1 MLRASPIVAVVSLT
15 CLLRAPLPACADGGE
30 VRCSEIIGN
39 DRISVF
45 TSPVPF
51 RAGPVDVSVLVQDA
65 RTGELRTEADVSIR
79 LTAADSPTGVLQ
91 CRATREAAT
100 NKLLRSAN
108 FELPSAGRWGV
119 NVVVQDECGSAQTN
133 FEVVAGEPLPAWDAI
148 WLWIGYPA
156 LPIVLY
162 TFHEIRRH
170 RRGSL

>member
-1 MLRASPIVAVVSLT
+1 MIEFQSLRP
-15 CLLRAPLPACADGGE
+15 
-30 VRCSEIIGN
+30 
-39 DRISVF
+39 
-45 TSPVPF
+45 PF
-51 RAGPVDVSVLVQDA
+51 HFGPGRSMSA
-65 RTGELRTEADVSIR
+65 YWCRTRRTGEPRTEADVSIR

-100 NKLLRSAN
+100 NKLLHSAN
-108 FELPSAGRWGV
+108 FDLPSAGRWGV

-162 TFHEIRRH
+162 TFHENPPPPAPLGIVWRALAGMLMH
-170 RRGSL
+170 ST